1 MNLFN
6 TDWKNYVG
14 KGEKVSLM
22 KEIPNKIS
30 LIFSLLHSLGLSACV
45 ILGYLFGLRKSNY
58 ETILII
64 IGLLLTIIIFIICF
78 IYQYLRFKSMKYVIT
93 NKGILE
99 IKGVFVKSY
108 KFVPFV
114 KITDTRLHRNIL
126 DLIFG
131 TGSVDVSTA
140 GGTRMVNG
148 YSQPYEIRFLHVN
161 DFMKVHELIKKS
173 IK

>member
-6 TDWKNYVG
+6 TDWKNYVS

-22 KEIPNKIS
+22 KEISGKIS
-30 LIFSLLHSLGLSACV
+30 LIFSLLHSIFAGFVCG
-45 ILGYLFGLRKSNY
+45 ILF
-58 ETILII
+58 LII
-64 IGLLLTIIIFIICF
+64 TISEKSLSYKTSIVFAIFIFVYGF
-78 IYQYLRFKSMKYVIT
+78 IWEYFRFKSMKYVIT
-93 NKGILE
+93 SKGILE

-131 TGSVDVSTA
+131 TGSIDVSTA
-140 GGTRMVNG
+140 GGTRITNG
-148 YSQPYEIRFLHVN
+148 NSQPYEIRFLHVD
-161 DFMKVHELIKKS
+161 DFMKVNELVKKS

>member
-30 LIFSLLHSLGLSACV
+30 LIFSLLHSIFTSFFCC
-45 ILGYLFGLRKSNY
+45 ILF
-58 ETILII
+58 LII
-64 IGLLLTIIIFIICF
+64 AISEKSLSYKSSIALTIFIFVYGF
-78 IYQYLRFKSMKYVIT
+78 IWEYFRFKSMKYVIT

-148 YSQPYEIRFLHVN
+148 YSQPYEIRFLHVD

>member
-6 TDWKNYVG
+6 TDWKNYIS

-22 KEIPNKIS
+22 KEIPNTIS
-30 LIFSLLHSLGLSACV
+30 LIFSLIYSIFTSFVLTLIFTVIAISEKLYLSKYYIEFA
-45 ILGYLFGLRKSNY
+45 
-58 ETILII
+58 
-64 IGLLLTIIIFIICF
+64 IIIFVLGF
-78 IYQYLRFKSMKYVIT
+78 IWEYLRFKSMKYVIT

-108 KFVPFV
+108 KFVPFI

-131 TGSVDVSTA
+131 TGSIDVSTA
-140 GGTRMVNG
+140 GGTRISNG
-148 YSQPYEIRFLHVN
+148 YSQPYEIRFLHVD
-161 DFMKVHELIKKS
+161 DFIKVHELIKKS

>member
-6 TDWKNYVG
+6 TDWKNYVS

-22 KEIPNKIS
+22 KEIPSKIS
-30 LIFSLLHSLGLSACV
+30 LIFAVLYSFGLSIWV
-45 ILGYLFGLRKSNY
+45 ILGYLYIIRKHFNTS
-58 ETILII
+58 II
-64 IGLLLTIIIFIICF
+64 ITGVLITIIIFTICF
-78 IYQYLRFKSMKYVIT
+78 IYQYLKFKSMKYVIT

-99 IKGVFVKSY
+99 IRGVFIKSY

-131 TGSVDVSTA
+131 TGSIDVSTA
-140 GGTRMVNG
+140 GGTRITNG
-148 YSQPYEIRFLHVN
+148 NSQPYEVRFLHVY
-161 DFMKVHELIKKS
+161 DFMKVNEQVKKS

>member
-22 KEIPNKIS
+22 KEIPNKMAIMSSIISS
-30 LIFSLLHSLGLSACV
+30 LILFIIITIWTTFFFLGMKNFKYINIALSIIIIAFILYLGLT
-45 ILGYLFGLRKSNY
+45 YF
-58 ETILII
+58 
-64 IGLLLTIIIFIICF
+64 
-78 IYQYLRFKSMKYVIT
+78 RFKSMKYVIT

-131 TGSVDVSTA
+131 TGSIDVSTA

>member
-14 KGEKVSLM
+14 KGEKVSL
-22 KEIPNKIS
+22 KTQVSNKIC
-30 LIFSLLHSLGLSACV
+30 LIFSLIYSIFSSFVLSVIFTVITIVEKLH
-45 ILGYLFGLRKSNY
+45 IYKYF
-58 ETILII
+58 
-64 IGLLLTIIIFIICF
+64 IGVALIIFIFGF
-78 IYQYLRFKSMKYVIT
+78 IWEYFRFKSMRYIIT

-108 KFVPFV
+108 KFVPFI

-131 TGSVDVSTA
+131 TGSIDVSTA
-140 GGTRMVNG
+140 GGTRITNG
-148 YSQPYEIRFLHVN
+148 NSQPYEIRFLHID
-161 DFMKVHELIKKS
+161 DFMKVNEQVKKS